1 MTLELDAGAGEDG
14 EGGKD
19 VLVTSNATRK
29 VTEVLVTIFT
39 SGRSYRWS
47 MADGRE
53 QMDLVH

>member
-29 VTEVLVTIFT
+29 ITEVLVTIFYRR
-39 SGRSYRWS
+39 RSRKVNMS
-47 MADGRE
+47 PG
-53 QMDLVH
+53 Q